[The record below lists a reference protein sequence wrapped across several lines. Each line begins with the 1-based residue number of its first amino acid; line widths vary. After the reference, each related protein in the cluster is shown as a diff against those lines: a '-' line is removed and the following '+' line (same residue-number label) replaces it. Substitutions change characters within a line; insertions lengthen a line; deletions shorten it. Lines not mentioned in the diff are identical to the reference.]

1 MPSPTPA
8 SGRQNRVEAG
18 ACDCTR
24 PGVCWSVRGPNL
36 SWVSWR
42 LLLINAVTPCIVAEH
57 HCEQALLEGQKLV
70 TKADED
76 AEIEQG
82 KRKKE
87 DRDGERKKGKG
98 KEEGTEGGREG
109 GKKERRWERGKKEGE
124 QARLQNQ
131 QGGQPVWLE
140 HSLSWRECSEVPQGF
155 PTAISRASAKEIKP
169 VNSKG
174 NQS

>member
-24 PGVCWSVRGPNL
+24 PGVRWSVRGPNL

-87 DRDGERKKGKG
+87 DREGERKKGKG
-98 KEEGTEGGREG
+98 KEEGTEGGR
-109 GKKERRWERGKKEGE
+109 KERRCEGRKKEGE

-131 QGGQPVWLE
+131 QGGQPVRLE
-140 HSLSWRECSEVPQGF
+140 HSLSWIERSEVPQGF

-169 VNSKG
+169 VNSKE

>member
-87 DRDGERKKGKG
+87 DREGERKKGKG

-109 GKKERRWERGKKEGE
+109 GKKERRWERGKKL
-124 QARLQNQ
+124 RLKERR
-131 QGGQPVWLE
+131 GLE
-140 HSLSWRECSEVPQGF
+140 
-155 PTAISRASAKEIKP
+155 TYP
-169 VNSKG
+169 VNKTVAWATFLAKGLFNGLSKSG
-174 NQS
+174 VSKSSW